1 MAAIMWQSSLV
12 PFIDANGA
20 PYSGAKAYFFE
31 AGTTTPRA
39 TYVEGDLSEPHD
51 HPVIANSGGMFPAI
65 FLQLQGNYRLRILA
79 SDNTTI
85 WDIDGIATPQ
95 IAEVVDP
102 GAGDTDPELLF
113 STGMYIHWHRT
124 GTVAGWVRANGRT
137 IGSASSG
144 ASERA
149 HADCEDLFTLL
160 YTQDTTLAVSGGRG
174 ANAAADWAANKT
186 IATPDARSRALIGL
200 GTMGA
205 SAAGILSASYIDSAE
220 TADTLGATAGLDDVA
235 LTEAQLAVHDHTATT
250 TITAAGQ
257 HSHTFTGP
265 GSHVERGSGTGQTV
279 PGANTT
285 RTTDTEPN
293 HSHPATTTV
302 ANAGSGSAHNNM
314 QPSLLVTV
322 YIKL

>member
-12 PFIDANGA
+12 PFIDANGN

-39 TYVEGDLSEPHD
+39 TYVDGDLTESHD

-65 FLQLQGNYRLRILA
+65 FLQLQGNYRVRILA
-79 SDNTTI
+79 SDDTTI

-102 GAGDTDPELLF
+102 GAGDTDPEFLYQ
-113 STGMYIHWHRT
+113 TGDFKIRFGT
-124 GTVAGWVRANGRT
+124 GTLTGFVRSNGRT

-144 ASERA
+144 ATERA
-149 HADCEDLFTLL
+149 HADCEDLFTHLW
-160 YTQDTTLAVSGGRG
+160 TVDTTLAVSGGRG

-186 IATPDARSRALIGL
+186 IALPDARSRALIGL
-200 GTMGA
+200 GSMGA
-205 SAAGILSASYIDSAE
+205 SAAGILSASYIDGGE
-220 TADTLGATAGLDDVA
+220 TADTLGATSGLDDVA
-235 LTEAQLAVHDHTATT
+235 LTEAQLAVHDHTAST
-250 TITAAGQ
+250 TISPNGS

-265 GSHVERGSGTGQTV
+265 GSHVQRGAGSGVNV
-279 PGANTT
+279 PGENTT

-293 HSHPATTTV
+293 HGHTATTTV
-302 ANAGSGSAHNNM
+302 NNAGSGQAHNNM

-322 YIKL
+322 YLKL